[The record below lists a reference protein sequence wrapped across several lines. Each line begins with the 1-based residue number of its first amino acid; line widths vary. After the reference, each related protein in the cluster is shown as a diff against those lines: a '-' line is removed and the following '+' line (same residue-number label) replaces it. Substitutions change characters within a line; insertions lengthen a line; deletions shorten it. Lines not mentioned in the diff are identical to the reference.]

1 MPETFQAIYMDKGE
15 LLEAISSK
23 TTTTKKQTETIL
35 TAQADTI
42 IDVSSSSEKVTPVGF
57 DSFAAREH
65 KTKSRNLR
73 IGKKIKIPAAKALIF
88 SAIKVF
94 KE

>member
-1 MPETFQAIYMDKGE
+1 MNKDE
-15 LLEAISSK
+15 LLEAISPK

-42 IDVSSSSEKVTPVGF
+42 IDVISPSEKVTSVGF
-57 DSFAAREH
+57 DSFEAREH
-65 KTKSRNLR
+65 KAKSRNLR
-73 IGKKIKIPAAKALIF
+73 IGKKIKISAAKAPVF